1 MGSNT
6 IHTTDANFESDV
18 LKSDIPVLVD
28 FWAEWCGPCR
38 AVAPKLDEI
47 ATEYAGKV
55 KIVKINIDDN
65 QESAA
70 RFNVRSIPMMI
81 LFKGGQSVGQLLG
94 NLPKDSIVDLVK
106 KGL

>member
-18 LKSDIPVLVD
+18 LKSDVPVLVD

-106 KGL
+106 KAL